1 MKTIFFKG
9 QPIDLEI
16 TLSGSAESL
25 ENIGQQHFFANG
37 IYFFSPSQF
46 NFDSN
51 ELTGAK
57 YYGTFNLDFN
67 KYAKP
72 DGEIELVAFGNL
84 DRVGNTYPIFSSN
97 VISIKSSTSLPWVD
111 PMSEALDLFYEFTD
125 DNLTEIT

>member
-1 MKTIFFKG
+1 MEFTSLAAE
-9 QPIDLEI
+9 P
-16 TLSGSAESL
+16 TL
-25 ENIGQQHFFANG
+25 I
-37 IYFFSPSQF
+37 
-46 NFDSN
+46 FDSN
-51 ELTGAK
+51 GIVTGAK

-84 DRVGNTYPIFSSN
+84 NRVGNTYPIFSSN